1 MKTVKVFVLAIM
13 IGSFLLYGC
22 SGSESGKDV
31 GGDDPIYQECGDDI
45 WCYHDKV
52 VELGD
57 PDKCEDILKYWN
69 DNDKG
74 VVGSCYYEI
83 ARKTGDCSLCDKI
96 EKADIR
102 DTCVKDVC

>member
-1 MKTVKVFVLAIM
+1 MNILT
-13 IGSFLLYGC
+13 FLLAACMFFVGC
-22 SGSESGKDV
+22 SGTDDGKDI
-31 GGDDPIYQECGDDI
+31 GADDPIYQECGNDI

-57 PDKCEDILKYWN
+57 AEKCEDILQYWD

-96 EKADIR
+96 EKADIKA
-102 DTCVKDVC
+102 TCVKDVC